1 MPKISIIMSVYN
13 EQSDF
18 LKKST
23 ESMLSQSF
31 TDFEFLIINDG
42 SQKETSD
49 ILKEFAKKDPR
60 IILLRNDYNMG
71 LTRSLNIAINKSR
84 GELIARMD
92 SDDVSLP
99 DRLENQLDYLLKNN
113 LDFLGSDCVIIDK
126 NEKILKSKKIC
137 IPIDI
142 KRALFKGNLF
152 THSTFFGKRKVFKEF
167 YNEKFK
173 RAQDYEFL
181 LRIAGKNYKLGYMN
195 KNVLKY
201 RINTNGISVK
211 KSKEQEFYAIK
222 ARLLAL
228 FFYNYNYS
236 FIIYLLKPL
245 ISFLLP
251 YKLKYYMIYKIQK

>member
-18 LKKST
+18 LKKSIK
-23 ESMLSQSF
+23 SILSQSF
-31 TDFEFLIINDG
+31 ADFEFLIINDG
-42 SQKETSD
+42 SQKETAD
-49 ILKEFAKKDPR
+49 VLEKFAKKDQR
-60 IILLRNDYNMG
+60 IVLLRNDHNTG
-71 LTRSLNIAINKSR
+71 LTKSLNIAIGKSQ
-84 GELIARMD
+84 GEFIARMD

-99 DRLENQLDYLLKNN
+99 DRLENQLNYLLKNN
-113 LDFLGSDCVIIDK
+113 LDFLGSDCIIIDK
-126 NEKILKSKKIC
+126 NENILKNKKTH

-142 KRALFKGNLF
+142 KRALFKGNFF
-152 THSTFFGKRKVFKEF
+152 THSTFFGKKKVFKEF
-167 YNEKFK
+167 YNENFK

-181 LRIAGKNYKLGYMN
+181 LRITGKNYKLGYMN

-201 RINTNGISVK
+201 RININGISIK

-236 FIIYLLKPL
+236 SVIYLLKPL

-251 YKLKYYMIYKIQK
+251 YKLKYYIIYKIQK